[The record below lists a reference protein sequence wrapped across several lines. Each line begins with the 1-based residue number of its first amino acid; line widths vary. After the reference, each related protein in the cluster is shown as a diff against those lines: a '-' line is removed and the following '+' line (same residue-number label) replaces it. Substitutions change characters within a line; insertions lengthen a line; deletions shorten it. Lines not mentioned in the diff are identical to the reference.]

1 MEIDELITVKE
12 KLLIILD
19 SRNAISY
26 LNGSFNSKLD
36 FDFADNINFFD
47 TDIIEVYCSVLSF
60 TCPNSIYIINEYNN
74 KLCMNVN
81 GNINNYLFAYGNYN
95 AQNFMN
101 AFTTLT
107 GLMISF
113 NSITNTFT
121 LNYNAPFTILNTSTI
136 YEIMGF
142 AKNTNYSSINNSLS
156 LPFTCNFC
164 GLLNINI
171 VLDDVV
177 TQNRDSFSGS
187 ISSIIQNIPIDTNST
202 VIKFIKTNDFCVPVK
217 INSINDF
224 SVSLINDSGQYI
236 NLNNQHFN
244 LTLEFTILK
253 DIPRFKLNFQNI
265 IKNV

>member
-26 LNGSFNSKLD
+26 LNGSWNSKLD

-81 GNINNYLFAYGNYN
+81 GNINTYLFQYGNYN
-95 AQNFMN
+95 AQTFMN
-101 AFTTLT
+101 EFTKIT

-156 LPFTCNFC
+156 LPFTCNFN
-164 GLLNINI
+164 GLMNINI
-171 VLDDVV
+171 VLDL
-177 TQNRDSFSGS
+177 
-187 ISSIIQNIPIDTNST
+187 
-202 VIKFIKTNDFCVPVK
+202 
-217 INSINDF
+217 
-224 SVSLINDSGQYI
+224 SLIHI
-236 NLNNQHFN
+236 
-244 LTLEFTILK
+244 
-253 DIPRFKLNFQNI
+253 
-265 IKNV
+265 

>member
-12 KLLIILD
+12 ILLIILD

-36 FDFADNINFFD
+36 FDFAD
-47 TDIIEVYCSVLSF
+47 IIDVYCSVLSF
-60 TCPNSIYIINEYNN
+60 TCQNSIYINNEYNN

-81 GNINNYLFAYGNYN
+81 GTINTYFFQYGNYN
-95 AQNFMN
+95 AQTFMN
-101 AFTTLT
+101 AFTTLNQ
-107 GLMISF
+107 ISF

-121 LNYNAPFTILNTSTI
+121 LNNNAPFTILNTSTI

-142 AKNTNYSSINNSLS
+142 AKNTNNSSINNSLT
-156 LPFTCNFC
+156 LHFTCNFN
-164 GLLNINI
+164 GLVNINI

-177 TQNRDSFSGS
+177 TENRDSFTGS
-187 ISSIIQNIPIDTNST
+187 ISSIIQNIPFDTNST
-202 VIKFIKTNDFCVPVK
+202 VIKFVKRNDFCIPVK

-224 SVSLINDSGQYI
+224 SISLINDSGQYI

-253 DIPRFKLNFQNI
+253 DVARFKMNFQNV